1 MRTYYMFQAARSPDL
16 HGFTY
21 DPAGERLPAQYGPW
35 TLVQEV
41 GPDEEWTQDVSRAVV
56 AAGILDDG
64 YYLWGPVDQPGSSK
78 PIVESDRV
86 EGTAVF
92 NRDNHQIGTIQRLLI
107 EKVSGRVLYV
117 DVAFGGFMGIGVHHL
132 TIPWEMPT
140 YDRELEGYHTD
151 ITEDQVRNAPAFYG
165 EGQAWPGPER
175 EEQLRNYWSSAAQRP
190 G

>member
-1 MRTYYMFQAARSPDL
+1 MRTYYVFQAARSPDL

-56 AAGILDDG
+56 AGGILDSG
-64 YYLWGPVDQPGSSK
+64 YYLWGPVGQSGSSK
-78 PIVESDRV
+78 PIIESDRV

-117 DVAFGGFMGIGVHHL
+117 DVTFGGFMGLGVHHL
-132 TIPWEMPT
+132 TIPWNMLSHS
-140 YDRELEGYHTD
+140 RELEGYHTD
-151 ITEDQVRNAPAFYG
+151 ITEEQVRNAPAFYG
-165 EGQAWPGPER
+165 EGQAWPSPER
-175 EEQLRNYWSSAAQRP
+175 EEQLRDYWGSVVQRP

>member
-1 MRTYYMFQAARSPDL
+1 MRTYYVFRAATSPGL
-16 HGFTY
+16 RAYTY

-41 GPDEEWTQDVSRAVV
+41 GPDKEWTQDVSRAVV
-56 AAGILDDG
+56 AGGILDDG
-64 YYLWGPVDQPGSSK
+64 YYLWGPVGQPGSSK
-78 PIVESDRV
+78 PIVESYRV

-117 DVAFGGFMGIGVHHL
+117 DVAFGGCLGLGVHHI
-132 TIPWEMPT
+132 TIAWDVLA
-140 YDRELEGYHTD
+140 YDPELEGYHTD
-151 ITEDQVRNAPAFYG
+151 ITEDQVRNAPAFYA